1 MNRLVIRAKSGLQN
15 RRMGQLDKIRKIPAY
30 IDRYG
35 WRSAVRRGRGEI
47 GRLIAGPPSGHSEAQ
62 AVGKMQ
68 IIGHFE
74 AILGKEQG
82 TGKAK
87 VLAGVP
93 RDSITWV
100 VPDFSPGSGGHTT
113 ILRFVHGLEKLGWH
127 NQTVVIQAPYRWAD
141 EADALNT
148 IRRHFFP
155 LKHTKVVLGCE
166 NIPPSRFL
174 FATGWQTAYWV
185 AKYKDAVNKFY
196 FVQDFEPSFYPV
208 GTESLL
214 AEDTY
219 RLGLNA
225 ITAGDWL
232 KNKLARDYGMSTQA
246 ISFSCDHDIYKPAP
260 RRPGDFERHV
270 FFYARPVTPR
280 RAFELGALALKRVCE
295 ARGDTAAI
303 LAGWDLDNY
312 EIPFPHLDAKVLSPS
327 GLADMFTQCEAALVL
342 STTNMSLM
350 PLEAMSS
357 GCPLVINRGENNEWL
372 VDESLATFCD
382 LTVDSITDSLLKVL
396 KGGRTIE
403 AKRKKALKVSA
414 STSWD
419 KEVAKF
425 DSYLRARD

>member
-1 MNRLVIRAKSGLQN
+1 
-15 RRMGQLDKIRKIPAY
+15 MGQFGKIQKVPAY
-30 IDRYG
+30 IRRYG
-35 WRSAVRRGRGEI
+35 WRSAVRRSRGEL
-47 GRLIAGPPSGHSEAQ
+47 GRMIAGAPRGQTIARNQVVE
-62 AVGKMQ
+62 
-68 IIGHFE
+68 HFE
-74 AILGKEQG
+74 QILGREQG
-82 TGKAK
+82 TGTAA
-87 VLAGVP
+87 VLKGVAP
-93 RDSITWV
+93 DSITWV

-113 ILRFVHGLEKLGWH
+113 ILRFVQGLEKLGWH

-141 EADALNT
+141 AEDALNT
-148 IRRHFFP
+148 IRKHFFP
-155 LKHTKVVLGCE
+155 LKHTRVVLGCE
-166 NIPPSRFL
+166 SIPPSRFL

-185 AKYKDAVNKFY
+185 AKYKDAVHKFY
-196 FVQDFEPSFYPV
+196 FVQDFEPSFYPM
-208 GTESLL
+208 GTEHLM

-232 KNKLARDYGMSTQA
+232 KNKLARDYGVSTQS
-246 ISFSCDHDIYKPAP
+246 ILFSCDHDIYKPAE
-260 RRPGDFERHV
+260 RRPADFDRHV

-295 ARGDTAAI
+295 TRGDTAAI

-312 EIPFPHLDAKVLSPS
+312 EIPFPHLDAKVLSPK

-342 STTNMSLM
+342 STTNLSLM

-372 VDESLATFCD
+372 VDDSVATFCD
-382 LTVDSITDSLLKVL
+382 LTVDSIVDGLMTALD
-396 KGGRTIE
+396 GGPEIE
-403 AKRKKALKVSA
+403 AKREKALALAA

-419 KEVAKF
+419 KEVDKF